1 MKIKYPPA
9 DPAHLCE
16 CPCHEP
22 DSSMMHFDACCS
34 GCDCGAPIR
43 FDCYGEHKKTCKPTK
58 NRHKEQ
64 NQ

>member
-9 DPAHLCE
+9 NPAHLCACE
-16 CPCHEP
+16 CHEP
-22 DSSMMHFDACCS
+22 DVQMMHCMPCCS
-34 GCDCGAPIR
+34 GCDCGALIK
-43 FDCYGEHKKTCKPTK
+43 DECWGEHMKTCKPTK